1 MKHVFHEWRYAMK
14 PEEFF
19 EALAKRGIELSEIQ
33 KNQFATYFKE
43 LVETNKVMNL
53 TSIIEEDQVYLKHF
67 YDSIVLG
74 FVDENLLHE
83 ELTLCDVGSGA
94 GFPSLPLKIINPKL
108 KITIVDSLN
117 KRIKFLDSLV
127 EKLNLENVSLVHG
140 RVEEVGKN
148 LQFRESFDVVTARAV
163 AAMNVLTEFCLP
175 LVKIGGQFVAMK
187 SEKAP
192 EEMKTA
198 EYAIKTLGGEIKRQ
212 ESVEL
217 PNDAGIR
224 NFIFVSK
231 ITKTPKKYP
240 RKPGTPSKKPLVK

>member
-1 MKHVFHEWRYAMK
+1 MK

-19 EALAKRGIELSEIQ
+19 EALAKQGIELNETQ
-33 KNQFATYFKE
+33 KTQFATYFHE

-53 TSIIEEDQVYLKHF
+53 TTITDEDQVYLKHF

-74 FVDENLLHE
+74 FVDDKLLHE

-117 KRIKFLDSLV
+117 KRIKFLDGLV
-127 EKLNLENVSLVHG
+127 TKLNLTDVSLVHG
-140 RVEEVGKN
+140 RAEEVGKN
-148 LQFRESFDVVTARAV
+148 SQFRESFDVVTARAV

-175 LVKIGGQFVAMK
+175 LVKVGGQFVAMK

-192 EEMKTA
+192 EELKIA
-198 EYAIKTLGGEIKRQ
+198 QYAIKTLGGEIKQQ
-212 ESVEL
+212 ESIEL

-224 NFIFVSK
+224 NFIFVGK
-231 ITKTPKKYP
+231 IKKTPKKYP
-240 RKPGTPSKKPLVK
+240 RKPGTPAKKPLVK

>member
-1 MKHVFHEWRYAMK
+1 MK

-19 EALAKRGIELSEIQ
+19 EALAKQGIELNDTQ
-33 KNQFATYFKE
+33 KQQFATYFHE

-53 TSIIEEDQVYLKHF
+53 TSITEEDQVYLKHF

-74 FVDENLLHE
+74 FVDDKLLHE

-108 KITIVDSLN
+108 HVTIIDSLN

-127 EKLNLENVSLVHG
+127 EKLGMDQVSLVHG
-140 RVEEVGKN
+140 RAEEVGKN

-175 LVKIGGQFVAMK
+175 LVKVGGQFVAMK

-192 EEMKTA
+192 EELETA
-198 EYAIKTLGGEIKRQ
+198 QYAIKTLGGEIKHQ

-224 NFIFVSK
+224 NFIFVKK
-231 ITKTPKKYP
+231 IAKTPKKYP
-240 RKPGTPSKKPLVK
+240 RKPGTPAKKPLVK

>member
-1 MKHVFHEWRYAMK
+1 MK
-14 PEEFF
+14 PEEFYQ
-19 EALAKRGIELSEIQ
+19 ALSKKGIELTEEQ
-33 KNQFATYFKE
+33 KTQFSTYFHE

-53 TSIIEEDQVYLKHF
+53 TSITDEEQVYLKHF

-74 FVDENLLHE
+74 FVDEKILQD

-117 KRIKFLDSLV
+117 KRIKFLDTLV
-127 EKLNLENVSLVHG
+127 QKLNLDNVSLVHG
-140 RVEEVGKN
+140 RAEEVGKN
-148 LQFRESFDVVTARAV
+148 AQFRESFDVVTARAV

-175 LVKIGGQFVAMK
+175 LVKVGGQFVAMK

-192 EEMKTA
+192 EELANA
-198 EYAIKTLGGEIKRQ
+198 EFAIKTLGGEIKQQ

-231 ITKTPKKYP
+231 VTKTPKKYP
-240 RKPGTPSKKPLVK
+240 RKPGTPAKKPLVK

>member
-1 MKHVFHEWRYAMK
+1 MK

-19 EALAKRGIELSEIQ
+19 EALAQKGIELSDVQ
-33 KNQFATYFKE
+33 KEQFATYFHE

-53 TSIIEEDQVYLKHF
+53 TSITDEDQVYLKHF

-74 FVDENLLHE
+74 FVDEKILNE

-117 KRIKFLDSLV
+117 KRIKFLEGLV
-127 EKLNLENVSLVHG
+127 NELNLTDVSLVHG
-140 RVEEVGKN
+140 RAEEVGKN
-148 LQFRESFDVVTARAV
+148 PQFREKFDVVTARAV
-163 AAMNVLTEFCLP
+163 AAMNVLTEFCLS
-175 LVKIGGQFVAMK
+175 LVKVGGQFVAMK

-192 EEMKTA
+192 EEVKNA
-198 EYAIKTLGGEIKRQ
+198 QYAIETLGGTIKQQ

-224 NFIFVSK
+224 NFIFVEK
-231 ITKTPKKYP
+231 ISKTPKKYP
-240 RKPGTPSKKPLVK
+240 RKPGTPAKKPLVK

>member
-1 MKHVFHEWRYAMK
+1 MK

-19 EALAKRGIELSEIQ
+19 EALAQKGIELSDVQ
-33 KNQFATYFKE
+33 KEQFATYFHE

-53 TSIIEEDQVYLKHF
+53 TSITDEDQVYLKHF

-74 FVDENLLHE
+74 FVDEKILNE

-94 GFPSLPLKIINPKL
+94 GFPSLPFKIINPKL

-117 KRIKFLDSLV
+117 KRIKFLEGLV
-127 EKLNLENVSLVHG
+127 NELNLTDVSLVHG
-140 RVEEVGKN
+140 RAEEVGKN
-148 LQFRESFDVVTARAV
+148 PQFREKFDVVTARAV

-175 LVKIGGQFVAMK
+175 LVKVGGQFVAMK

-192 EEMKTA
+192 EEVKNA
-198 EYAIKTLGGEIKRQ
+198 QYAIETLGGTIKQQ

-224 NFIFVSK
+224 NFIFVEK
-231 ITKTPKKYP
+231 ISKTPKKYP
-240 RKPGTPSKKPLVK
+240 RKPGTPAKKPLVK

>member
-1 MKHVFHEWRYAMK
+1 MK

-19 EALAKRGIELSEIQ
+19 EALAKQGVELNETQ
-33 KNQFATYFKE
+33 KEQFATYFHE

-53 TSIIEEDQVYLKHF
+53 TSIAEEDQVYLKHF

-74 FVDENLLHE
+74 FVDDKLLHE

-108 KITIVDSLN
+108 HVTIVDSLN

-127 EKLNLENVSLVHG
+127 EKLGLDSVSLVHG
-140 RVEEVGKN
+140 RAEEVGKN
-148 LQFRESFDVVTARAV
+148 PQFRESFDVVTARAV

-175 LVKIGGQFVAMK
+175 LVKVDGQFVAMK

-192 EEMKTA
+192 EELKTA
-198 EYAIKTLGGEIKRQ
+198 QYAIETLGGEIKHQ

-224 NFIFVSK
+224 NFIFVKK
-231 ITKTPKKYP
+231 IAKTPKKYP
-240 RKPGTPSKKPLVK
+240 RKPGTPAKKPLVK

>member
-1 MKHVFHEWRYAMK
+1 MK

-19 EALAKRGIELSEIQ
+19 KALAQKGIELSDVQ
-33 KNQFATYFKE
+33 KEQFATYFHE

-53 TSIIEEDQVYLKHF
+53 TSITQEDQVYLKHF

-74 FVDENLLHE
+74 FVDEKILNQ

-108 KITIVDSLN
+108 KVTIVDSLN
-117 KRIKFLDSLV
+117 KRIKFLDGLV
-127 EKLNLENVSLVHG
+127 KKLNLDDVSLVHG
-140 RVEEVGKN
+140 RAEEVGKN
-148 LQFRESFDVVTARAV
+148 SQFRESFDVVTARAV

-175 LVKIGGQFVAMK
+175 LVKVGGQFVAMK

-192 EEMKTA
+192 EEVQNA
-198 EYAIKTLGGEIKRQ
+198 EFAIKTLGGEIKQQ

-217 PNDAGIR
+217 PNEAGVR
-224 NFIFVSK
+224 NFIFVEK
-231 ITKTPKKYP
+231 ISKTPKKYP
-240 RKPGTPSKKPLVK
+240 RKPGTPAKKPLVK

>member
-1 MKHVFHEWRYAMK
+1 MCFTSGGMLMK
-14 PEEFF
+14 PEEFYQ
-19 EALAKRGIELSEIQ
+19 ALAKQGIELTDVQ
-33 KNQFATYFKE
+33 KEQFATYFHE

-53 TSIIEEDQVYLKHF
+53 TSITEEDQVYLKHF

-74 FVDENLLHE
+74 FVDEKLLTE

-117 KRIKFLDSLV
+117 KRIKFLDTLV
-127 EKLNLENVSLVHG
+127 NKLNLIDVSLVHG
-140 RVEEVGKN
+140 RAEEVGKN
-148 LQFRESFDVVTARAV
+148 SQFRESFDVVTARAV

-175 LVKIGGQFVAMK
+175 LVKVGGQFVAMK

-192 EEMKTA
+192 EELETA
-198 EYAIKTLGGEIKRQ
+198 QYAIKTLGGEIKRQ

-217 PNDAGIR
+217 PNDAGVR
-224 NFIFVSK
+224 NFIFVNK
-231 ITKTPKKYP
+231 IAKTPKKYP
-240 RKPGTPSKKPLVK
+240 RKPGTPAKKPLVK

>member
-1 MKHVFHEWRYAMK
+1 MK

-19 EALAKRGIELSEIQ
+19 EALAKQGIELNDTQ
-33 KNQFATYFKE
+33 KEQFATYFHE

-53 TSIIEEDQVYLKHF
+53 TSITEEDQVYLKHF

-74 FVDENLLHE
+74 FVDDKLLHE

-108 KITIVDSLN
+108 HVTIVDSLN

-127 EKLNLENVSLVHG
+127 EKLGMDQVSLVHG
-140 RVEEVGKN
+140 RAEEVGKN
-148 LQFRESFDVVTARAV
+148 PQFRESFDVVTARAV

-175 LVKIGGQFVAMK
+175 LVKVDGQFVAMK

-192 EEMKTA
+192 EELETA
-198 EYAIKTLGGEIKRQ
+198 QYAIKTLGGEIKHQ

-224 NFIFVSK
+224 NFIFVKK
-231 ITKTPKKYP
+231 IAKTPKKYP
-240 RKPGTPSKKPLVK
+240 RKPGTPAKKPLVK

>member
-1 MKHVFHEWRYAMK
+1 MK

-19 EALAKRGIELSEIQ
+19 KALAQKGIELSDVQ
-33 KNQFATYFKE
+33 KEQFATYFHE

-53 TSIIEEDQVYLKHF
+53 TSITQEDQVYLKHF

-74 FVDENLLHE
+74 FVDEKILNQ

-127 EKLNLENVSLVHG
+127 KKLNLDDVTLVHG
-140 RVEEVGKN
+140 RAEEVGKN
-148 LQFRESFDVVTARAV
+148 SQFRESFDVVTARAV

-175 LVKIGGQFVAMK
+175 LAKVGGQFVAMK

-192 EEMKTA
+192 EEVQNA
-198 EYAIKTLGGEIKRQ
+198 EFAIKTLGGKITQQ

-217 PNDAGIR
+217 PNAAGVR
-224 NFIFVSK
+224 NFIFVEK
-231 ITKTPKKYP
+231 ISKTPKKYP
-240 RKPGTPSKKPLVK
+240 RKPGTPAKKPLVK

>member
-1 MKHVFHEWRYAMK
+1 MK

-19 EALAKRGIELSEIQ
+19 EALAQKGIELSDVQ
-33 KNQFATYFKE
+33 KEQFATYFHE

-53 TSIIEEDQVYLKHF
+53 TSITDEDQVYLKHF

-74 FVDENLLHE
+74 FVDEKILNE

-117 KRIKFLDSLV
+117 KRIKFLEGLV
-127 EKLNLENVSLVHG
+127 NELNLTDVSLVHG
-140 RVEEVGKN
+140 RAEEVGKN
-148 LQFRESFDVVTARAV
+148 PQFREKFDVVTARAV

-175 LVKIGGQFVAMK
+175 LVKVGGQFVAMK

-192 EEMKTA
+192 EEVKNA
-198 EYAIKTLGGEIKRQ
+198 QYAIETLGGTIKQQ

-217 PNDAGIR
+217 QNDAGIR
-224 NFIFVSK
+224 NFIFVEK
-231 ITKTPKKYP
+231 ISKTPKKYP
-240 RKPGTPSKKPLVK
+240 RKPGTPAKKPLVK

>member
-1 MKHVFHEWRYAMK
+1 MCFTSGGMLMK

-19 EALAKRGIELSEIQ
+19 EALSKKGLELSTTQ
-33 KNQFATYFKE
+33 KEQFATYFHE

-53 TSIIEEDQVYLKHF
+53 TTITDEDQVYLKHF

-74 FVDENLLHE
+74 FVDEKLLHE
-83 ELTLCDVGSGA
+83 DLTLCDIGSGA

-127 EKLNLENVSLVHG
+127 EKLNLDNVSLVHG
-140 RVEEVGKN
+140 RAEDVGQN
-148 LQFRESFDVVTARAV
+148 PQFRESFDVVTARAV

-192 EEMKTA
+192 EELETA
-198 EYAIKTLGGEIKRQ
+198 QYAIKTLGGEIKQQ

-224 NFIFVSK
+224 NFIFVGKKS
-231 ITKTPKKYP
+231 KTPKKYP
-240 RKPGTPSKKPLVK
+240 RKSGTPARKPLVK

>member
-1 MKHVFHEWRYAMK
+1 MK

-19 EALAKRGIELSEIQ
+19 EALAQKGIELSDVQ
-33 KNQFATYFKE
+33 KEQFATYFHE

-53 TSIIEEDQVYLKHF
+53 TSITDEDQVYLKHF

-74 FVDENLLHE
+74 FVDEKILNK

-117 KRIKFLDSLV
+117 KRIKFLEGLV
-127 EKLNLENVSLVHG
+127 NELNLTDVSLVHG
-140 RVEEVGKN
+140 RAEEVGKN
-148 LQFRESFDVVTARAV
+148 PQFREKFDVVTARAV

-175 LVKIGGQFVAMK
+175 LVKVGGQFVAMK

-192 EEMKTA
+192 EEVKNA
-198 EYAIKTLGGEIKRQ
+198 QYAIETLGGTIKQQ

-224 NFIFVSK
+224 NFIFVEK
-231 ITKTPKKYP
+231 ISKTPKKYP
-240 RKPGTPSKKPLVK
+240 RKPGTPAKKPLVK

>member
-1 MKHVFHEWRYAMK
+1 MK

-19 EALAKRGIELSEIQ
+19 EALAKQGVELNETQ
-33 KNQFATYFKE
+33 KEQFATYFHE

-53 TSIIEEDQVYLKHF
+53 TSITEEDQVYLKHF

-74 FVDENLLHE
+74 FVDDKLLHE

-108 KITIVDSLN
+108 HVTIVDSLN

-127 EKLNLENVSLVHG
+127 EKLGLDSVSLVHG
-140 RVEEVGKN
+140 RAEEVGKN
-148 LQFRESFDVVTARAV
+148 PQFRESFDVVTARAV

-175 LVKIGGQFVAMK
+175 LVKVDGQFVAMK

-192 EEMKTA
+192 EELKTA
-198 EYAIKTLGGEIKRQ
+198 QYAIETLGGEIKRQ

-224 NFIFVSK
+224 NFIFVKK
-231 ITKTPKKYP
+231 IAKTPKKYP
-240 RKPGTPSKKPLVK
+240 RKPGTPAKKPLVK

>member
-1 MKHVFHEWRYAMK
+1 MK

-19 EALAKRGIELSEIQ
+19 EALAQKGIELSDVQ
-33 KNQFATYFKE
+33 KEQFATYFHE

-53 TSIIEEDQVYLKHF
+53 TSITDEDQVYLKHF

-74 FVDENLLHE
+74 FVDEKILNK

-117 KRIKFLDSLV
+117 KRIKFLEGLV
-127 EKLNLENVSLVHG
+127 NELNLTDVSLVHG
-140 RVEEVGKN
+140 RAEEVGKN
-148 LQFRESFDVVTARAV
+148 PQFREKFDVVTARAV

-175 LVKIGGQFVAMK
+175 LLKVGGQFVAMK

-192 EEMKTA
+192 EEVKNA
-198 EYAIKTLGGEIKRQ
+198 QYAIETLGGTIKQQ

-224 NFIFVSK
+224 NFIFVEK
-231 ITKTPKKYP
+231 ISKTPKKYP
-240 RKPGTPSKKPLVK
+240 RKPGTPAKKPLVK

>member
-1 MKHVFHEWRYAMK
+1 MK

-19 EALAKRGIELSEIQ
+19 EALAQKGIELSDVQ
-33 KNQFATYFKE
+33 KEQFATYFHE

-53 TSIIEEDQVYLKHF
+53 TSITDEDQVYLKHF

-74 FVDENLLHE
+74 FVDEKILNE

-117 KRIKFLDSLV
+117 KRIKFLEGLV
-127 EKLNLENVSLVHG
+127 NELNLTDVSLVHG
-140 RVEEVGKN
+140 RAEEVGKN
-148 LQFRESFDVVTARAV
+148 PQFREKFDVVTARAV

-175 LVKIGGQFVAMK
+175 LVKVGGQFVAMK

-192 EEMKTA
+192 EEVKNA
-198 EYAIKTLGGEIKRQ
+198 QYAIETLGGTIKQQ

-224 NFIFVSK
+224 NFIFVEK
-231 ITKTPKKYP
+231 ISKTPKKYP
-240 RKPGTPSKKPLVK
+240 RKPGTPAKKPLVK

>member
-1 MKHVFHEWRYAMK
+1 MK

-19 EALAKRGIELSEIQ
+19 EALAKQGVELNETQ
-33 KNQFATYFKE
+33 KEQFATYFHE

-53 TSIIEEDQVYLKHF
+53 TSITEEDQVYLKHF

-74 FVDENLLHE
+74 FVDDKLLHE

-108 KITIVDSLN
+108 DVTIVDSLN

-127 EKLNLENVSLVHG
+127 EKLGLDSVSLVHG
-140 RVEEVGKN
+140 RAEEVGKN
-148 LQFRESFDVVTARAV
+148 PQFRESFDVVTARAV

-175 LVKIGGQFVAMK
+175 LVKVDGQFVAMK

-192 EEMKTA
+192 EELKTA
-198 EYAIKTLGGEIKRQ
+198 QYAIETLGGEIKHQ

-224 NFIFVSK
+224 NFIFVKK
-231 ITKTPKKYP
+231 IAKTPKKYP
-240 RKPGTPSKKPLVK
+240 RKPGTPAKKPLVK

>member
-1 MKHVFHEWRYAMK
+1 MK
-14 PEEFF
+14 PEEFY
-19 EALAKRGIELSEIQ
+19 EALAQQGIELTTTQ
-33 KNQFATYFKE
+33 KEQFATYFHE

-53 TSIIEEDQVYLKHF
+53 TSITEEEQVYLKHF

-74 FVDENLLHE
+74 FVDENILHD

-108 KITIVDSLN
+108 KVTIVDSLN
-117 KRIKFLDSLV
+117 KRIKFLDGLV
-127 EKLNLENVSLVHG
+127 QKLNLADVSLVHG
-140 RVEEVGKN
+140 RAEEVGKN
-148 LQFRESFDVVTARAV
+148 SQFRESFDIVTARAV

-198 EYAIKTLGGEIKRQ
+198 SYAIKTLGGEIKRQ

-231 ITKTPKKYP
+231 VAKTPKKYP
-240 RKPGTPSKKPLVK
+240 RKPGTPAKKPLVK

>member
-1 MKHVFHEWRYAMK
+1 MK

-19 EALAKRGIELSEIQ
+19 EALAQKGIALNATQ
-33 KNQFATYFKE
+33 KEQFATYFHE

-53 TSIIEEDQVYLKHF
+53 TSITDEEQVYLKHF

-74 FVDENLLHE
+74 FVDEKLLSE

-117 KRIKFLDSLV
+117 KRIKFLDTLV
-127 EKLNLENVSLVHG
+127 NKLNLDKVNLVHG
-140 RVEEVGKN
+140 RAEEVGKN
-148 LQFRESFDVVTARAV
+148 PQFRESFDVVTARAV

-175 LVKIGGQFVAMK
+175 LVKVGGQFVAMK

-192 EEMKTA
+192 EELETA
-198 EYAIKTLGGEIKRQ
+198 KFAIKVLGGEIKQQ

-224 NFIFVSK
+224 NFIFVGK
-231 ITKTPKKYP
+231 VAKTPKKYP
-240 RKPGTPSKKPLVK
+240 RKPGTPAKKPLVK

>member
-1 MKHVFHEWRYAMK
+1 MK

-19 EALAKRGIELSEIQ
+19 EALAKQGVELNETQ
-33 KNQFATYFKE
+33 KEQFATYFHE

-53 TSIIEEDQVYLKHF
+53 TSITEEDQVYLKHF

-74 FVDENLLHE
+74 FVDDKLLHE

-108 KITIVDSLN
+108 HVTIVDSLN

-127 EKLNLENVSLVHG
+127 EELGLDSVSLVHG
-140 RVEEVGKN
+140 RAEEVGKN
-148 LQFRESFDVVTARAV
+148 PQFRESFDVVTARAV

-175 LVKIGGQFVAMK
+175 LVKIDGQFVAMK

-192 EEMKTA
+192 EELKTA
-198 EYAIKTLGGEIKRQ
+198 QYAIETLGGEIKCQ

-224 NFIFVSK
+224 NFIFVKK
-231 ITKTPKKYP
+231 IAKTPKKYP
-240 RKPGTPSKKPLVK
+240 RKPGTPAKKPLVK

>member
-1 MKHVFHEWRYAMK
+1 MCFTSGGMSMK

-19 EALAKRGIELSEIQ
+19 EALAQKGIALNATQ
-33 KNQFATYFKE
+33 KEQFATYFHE

-53 TSIIEEDQVYLKHF
+53 TSITDEEQVYLKHF

-74 FVDENLLHE
+74 FVDEKLLSE

-117 KRIKFLDSLV
+117 KRIKFLDTLV
-127 EKLNLENVSLVHG
+127 NKLNLDKVNLVHG
-140 RVEEVGKN
+140 RAEEVGKN
-148 LQFRESFDVVTARAV
+148 PQFRESFDVVTARAV

-175 LVKIGGQFVAMK
+175 LVKVGGQFVAMK

-192 EEMKTA
+192 EELETA
-198 EYAIKTLGGEIKRQ
+198 KFAIKVLGGEIKQQ

-224 NFIFVSK
+224 NFIFVGK
-231 ITKTPKKYP
+231 VAKTPKKYP
-240 RKPGTPSKKPLVK
+240 RKPGTPAKKPLVK

>member
-1 MKHVFHEWRYAMK
+1 MK

-19 EALAKRGIELSEIQ
+19 EALAKQGIELTARQ
-33 KNQFATYFKE
+33 KEQFATYFHE

-53 TSIIEEDQVYLKHF
+53 TSITEEDQVYLKHF

-74 FVDENLLHE
+74 FVDEKLLNE

-117 KRIKFLDSLV
+117 KRIKFLDGLV
-127 EKLNLENVSLVHG
+127 QKLNLQDVNLVHG
-140 RVEEVGKN
+140 RAEEMGKN
-148 LQFRESFDVVTARAV
+148 PQFRESFDVVTARAV

-192 EEMKTA
+192 EELETA
-198 EYAIKTLGGEIKRQ
+198 QFAIKTLGGEIKNQ

-224 NFIFVSK
+224 NFIFVGK
-231 ITKTPKKYP
+231 ISKTPKKYP
-240 RKPGTPSKKPLVK
+240 RKPGTPAKKPLVK

>member
-1 MKHVFHEWRYAMK
+1 MK

-140 RVEEVGKN
+140 RAEEVGKN
-148 LQFRESFDVVTARAV
+148 PQFRESFDVVTARAV

-240 RKPGTPSKKPLVK
+240 RKPGTPAKKPLVK

>member
-1 MKHVFHEWRYAMK
+1 MSMK

-19 EALAKRGIELSEIQ
+19 EALAQKGIALNATQ
-33 KNQFATYFKE
+33 KEQFATYFHE

-53 TSIIEEDQVYLKHF
+53 TSITDEEQVYLKHF

-74 FVDENLLHE
+74 FVDEKLLSE

-117 KRIKFLDSLV
+117 KRIKFLDTLV
-127 EKLNLENVSLVHG
+127 NKLNLDKVNLVHG
-140 RVEEVGKN
+140 RAEEVGKN
-148 LQFRESFDVVTARAV
+148 PQFRESFDVVTARAV

-175 LVKIGGQFVAMK
+175 LVKVGGQFVAMK

-192 EEMKTA
+192 EELETA
-198 EYAIKTLGGEIKRQ
+198 KFAIKLLGGEIKQQ

-224 NFIFVSK
+224 NFIFVGK
-231 ITKTPKKYP
+231 VAKTPKKYP
-240 RKPGTPSKKPLVK
+240 RKPGTPAKKPLVK

>member
-1 MKHVFHEWRYAMK
+1 MK

-19 EALAKRGIELSEIQ
+19 EALAQKGIELSSVQ
-33 KNQFATYFKE
+33 KEQFATYFHE

-53 TSIIEEDQVYLKHF
+53 TSITDEDQVYLKHF

-74 FVDENLLHE
+74 FVDEKILNE

-117 KRIKFLDSLV
+117 KRIKFLEGLV
-127 EKLNLENVSLVHG
+127 NKLNLTDVSLVHG
-140 RVEEVGKN
+140 RAEEVGKN
-148 LQFRESFDVVTARAV
+148 PQFREKFDVVTARAV

-175 LVKIGGQFVAMK
+175 LVKVGGQFVAMK

-192 EEMKTA
+192 EEVKNA
-198 EYAIKTLGGEIKRQ
+198 QYAIETLGGAIKQQ

-224 NFIFVSK
+224 NFIFVEK
-231 ITKTPKKYP
+231 ISKTPKKYP
-240 RKPGTPSKKPLVK
+240 RKPGTPTKKPLVK

>member
-1 MKHVFHEWRYAMK
+1 MK

-19 EALAKRGIELSEIQ
+19 EALAQKGIALNATQ
-33 KNQFATYFKE
+33 KEQFATYFHE

-53 TSIIEEDQVYLKHF
+53 TSITDEEQVYLKHF

-74 FVDENLLHE
+74 FVDEKLLSE

-117 KRIKFLDSLV
+117 KRIKFLDTLV
-127 EKLNLENVSLVHG
+127 NKLNLDKVNLVHG
-140 RVEEVGKN
+140 RAEEVGKN
-148 LQFRESFDVVTARAV
+148 PQFRESFDVVTARAV

-175 LVKIGGQFVAMK
+175 LVKVGGQFVAMK

-192 EEMKTA
+192 EELETA
-198 EYAIKTLGGEIKRQ
+198 KFAIKLLGGEIKQQ

-224 NFIFVSK
+224 NFIFVGK
-231 ITKTPKKYP
+231 VAKTPKKYP
-240 RKPGTPSKKPLVK
+240 RKPGTPAKKPLVK

>member
-1 MKHVFHEWRYAMK
+1 MK

-19 EALAKRGIELSEIQ
+19 EALAQKGIELSDVQ
-33 KNQFATYFKE
+33 KEQFATYFHE

-53 TSIIEEDQVYLKHF
+53 TSITDEDQVYLKHF

-74 FVDENLLHE
+74 FVDEKILNE

-117 KRIKFLDSLV
+117 KRIKFLEGLV
-127 EKLNLENVSLVHG
+127 NKLHLTDVSLVHG
-140 RVEEVGKN
+140 RAEEVGKN
-148 LQFRESFDVVTARAV
+148 PQFREKFDVVTARAV

-192 EEMKTA
+192 EEVKNA
-198 EYAIKTLGGEIKRQ
+198 QYAIETLGGAIKQQ

-224 NFIFVSK
+224 NFIFVEK
-231 ITKTPKKYP
+231 ISKTPKKYP
-240 RKPGTPSKKPLVK
+240 RKPGTPAKKPLVK

>member
-1 MKHVFHEWRYAMK
+1 MK

-19 EALAKRGIELSEIQ
+19 EALAKQGVELNETQ
-33 KNQFATYFKE
+33 KEQFATYFHE

-53 TSIIEEDQVYLKHF
+53 TSITEEDQVYLKHF

-74 FVDENLLHE
+74 FVDDKLLHE

-108 KITIVDSLN
+108 HVTIVDSLN

-127 EKLNLENVSLVHG
+127 EKLGLDSVSLVHG
-140 RVEEVGKN
+140 RAEEVGKN
-148 LQFRESFDVVTARAV
+148 PQFRESFDVVTARAV

-175 LVKIGGQFVAMK
+175 LVKVDGQFVAMK

-192 EEMKTA
+192 EELKTA
-198 EYAIKTLGGEIKRQ
+198 QYAIETLGGEIKHQ

-224 NFIFVSK
+224 NFIFVKK
-231 ITKTPKKYP
+231 IAKTPKKYP
-240 RKPGTPSKKPLVK
+240 RKPGTPAKKPLVK